1 LPRPLSGTF
10 YIQVTVPGG
19 SIEAVQ
25 SEVDRPDPVGLSHLG
40 LSVSNLERSIR
51 FYCDVL
57 GATLARTP
65 YDGDSPAFSGR
76 MAVVIIGSL
85 ILDLFEHSG
94 NGGGQFDPSST
105 GLDHLALVTQSSE
118 VLQQW
123 TRWLDHQKVQHSE
136 IRTAQGM
143 GSMFDFADPDGIQ
156 WEFLFV
162 DPEKLR
168 QLASYSQGAKSQ

>member
-1 LPRPLSGTF
+1 M
-10 YIQVTVPGG
+10 
-19 SIEAVQ
+19 Q
-25 SEVDRPDPVGLSHLG
+25 SQLDRPDQAGLSHLG
-40 LSVSNLERSIR
+40 LSVSNLERSIS

-94 NGGGQFDPSST
+94 NGGGQFEPSST
-105 GLDHLALVTQSSE
+105 GLDHLALVAQSSE
-118 VLQQW
+118 DLQRW
-123 TRWLDHQKVQHSE
+123 ARWLDLQKVRHSE
-136 IRTAQGM
+136 FRDAQGM
-143 GSMFDFADPDGIQ
+143 GSMFDFADSDGIQ
-156 WEFLFV
+156 WEFLFL

-168 QLASYSQGAKSQ
+168 QLESYAQESDSE

>member
-1 LPRPLSGTF
+1 LASA
-10 YIQVTVPGG
+10 IQHIFVQITIPGG

-40 LSVSNLERSIR
+40 LSVSNLERSIS

-57 GATLARTP
+57 GATLVRTP

-85 ILDLFEHSG
+85 TLDLFEHGG
-94 NGGGQFDPSST
+94 NGGGQFDPNST
-105 GLDHLALVTQSSE
+105 GLDHLALVAQSSE
-118 VLQQW
+118 DLQRW
-123 TRWLDHQKVQHSE
+123 TRWLDLQKVEHSE
-136 IRTAQGM
+136 IRDAQGM

-156 WEFLFV
+156 WEFLFL

-168 QLASYSQGAKSQ
+168 QLEIYSQTVESQ

>member
-1 LPRPLSGTF
+1 
-10 YIQVTVPGG
+10 VVPN
-19 SIEAVQ
+19 EL
-25 SEVDRPDPVGLSHLG
+25 DRPNPVGLSHLG
-40 LSVSNLERSIR
+40 LSVSDLERSIS

-94 NGGGQFDPSST
+94 NGSGQFDPSRT
-105 GLDHLALVTQSSE
+105 GLDHLAFVAQSSE
-118 VLQQW
+118 DLHRW
-123 TRWLDHQKVQHSE
+123 ASWLDLQKVQHSE
-136 IRTAQGM
+136 VRDAQGV

-156 WEFLFV
+156 LEFLSL
-162 DPEKLR
+162 DPEKLE
-168 QLASYSQGAKSQ
+168 QLAELAAAESQ